1 MQRVVHL
8 YRNRN
13 RAFNMLEGLY
23 AYVSDTDYMFD
34 DVLWLDESFRDL
46 CDILQSRLMIFRMPE
61 IKDMNLPKIEVSGGG
76 ESDPCRLDK
85 KEVTVLLSGGKD
97 SAAVAFLYK
106 AKGYK
111 VHLYHAAGVNK
122 AYGDEKRAAQ
132 RIADYLGCD
141 LYIDNVQLYGTHRF
155 IEHPLKNY
163 VIANGALHY
172 CLAKGYAPVLATGN
186 FNKSVLDL
194 NEFEVCGGDCIEMWD
209 AYTKIVQNILPEFR
223 LEVPLETNAD
233 TFELLRND
241 WELFSLAVSC
251 MSPFRFREHW
261 KHRTEQ
267 KYGIRLFE
275 NRCGCCWKCCIEAM
289 YLMDT
294 DSMEYNEEYYLHCI
308 KILENT
314 IRKETGAPPE
324 ELQDLWDNYIFYPME
339 KSKAYDRL
347 QDYEVWHPQAK
358 KKKRKKRKK

>member
-1 MQRVVHL
+1 
-8 YRNRN
+8 
-13 RAFNMLEGLY
+13 MLEGLY

-34 DVLWLDESFRDL
+34 DILWLDESFREL
-46 CDILQSRLMIFRMPE
+46 CEVLHSRLMIFRMPE
-61 IKDMNLPKIEVSGGG
+61 IKDMKIPKLEIAGGAD
-76 ESDPCRLDK
+76 SNAPAHDN

-106 AKGYK
+106 QRGYK

-122 AYGDEKRAAQ
+122 AYGDEKKAAQ

-141 LYIDNVQLYGTHRF
+141 LFIDDIQLHGTHRF

-186 FNKSVLDL
+186 FNKSILDV

-209 AYTKIVQNILPEFR
+209 IYNKIVQNIIPEFR

-233 TFELLRND
+233 TFEILRND
-241 WELFSLAVSC
+241 WQLFSLAVSC

-267 KYGIRLFE
+267 KYGIRLFD
-275 NRCGCCWKCCIEAM
+275 NRCGCCWKDCLESMWAM
-289 YLMDT
+289 DH
-294 DSMEYNEEYYLHCI
+294 DEMEYNETYYMHCV

-314 IRKETGAPPE
+314 ILKETGAPPE
-324 ELQDLWDNYIFYPME
+324 SLQDIWDNYMFYPIE
-339 KSKAYDRL
+339 ESKAYE
-347 QDYEVWHPQAK
+347 QFEDYRIHQLRQTKKSTPK
-358 KKKRKKRKK
+358 KSTPKKKRKKRKK